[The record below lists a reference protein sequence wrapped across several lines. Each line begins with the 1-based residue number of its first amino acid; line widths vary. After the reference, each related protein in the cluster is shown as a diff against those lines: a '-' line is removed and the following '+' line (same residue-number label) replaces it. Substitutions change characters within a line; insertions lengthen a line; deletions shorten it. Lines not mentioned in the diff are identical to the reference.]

1 MDGNF
6 TNTTTMTTEPHITE
20 LERDIIKEILNIG
33 LARAADSFAAIARDK
48 VLMKVP
54 DITLIEVKEL
64 LTLVAKYEDSHVLI
78 QSDIKGELNG
88 ATLMLFSDNH
98 IVRLSE
104 ICLSMVDVQKGELS
118 VMQESLL
125 LEISNIITG
134 ALVTQLA
141 NILKSNIYGSPPK
154 APKSHIADS
163 LKSILV
169 QHPLFQPLVFTVITQ
184 FSHNSKSVELP
195 LLLFFDTNTLL
206 KILDIIRSFEL
217 GKNNLTEND
226 QAL

>member
-64 LTLVAKYEDSHVLI
+64 LTLVAKYEDSHIII

-98 IVRLSE
+98 IIRLSE
-104 ICLSMVDVQKGELS
+104 ICLSMVDVQKGELT